1 VIDLDQ
7 VLERTDDL
15 YREVRGYGIASEQIK
30 ALARALVEAVNAE
43 LCRLDYEREIA
54 HRAG

>member
-1 VIDLDQ
+1 MIDYKK
-7 VLERTDDL
+7 VLGRANVL
-15 YREVRGYGIASEQIK
+15 YRWVRGRDIESEQIK